1 MLDFLRISYS
11 DSELEQLLATDCS
24 TFRRSHTT
32 DFDHF
37 TKRQKELVE
46 KSIRDVVSELA
57 QGNKTLPQLQNYI
70 TLSSIDSV
78 R

>member
-1 MLDFLRISYS
+1 MLDFLQISYN
-11 DSELEQLLATDCS
+11 DSKLEQLLAVDYS

-32 DFDHF
+32 DFEHF
-37 TKRQKELVE
+37 TNSQKELVE

-70 TLSSIDSV
+70 TLSSVDST